1 MFNKYVLLSGIDTLF
16 DTMVII
22 QNCLCI
28 DRLMFTCAVTF
39 VIIKINSLRKQHS
52 IAMTALD
59 LIWSIWCTFQTTN
72 IMYLSDLM
80 IFNDIDRAVLLYYMR
95 EYCIIFHYNN
105 IIVSFIMTVFTVLSS
120 FVIVHNGTVFY
131 IVYYSIILSY
141 IFV

>member
-1 MFNKYVLLSGIDTLF
+1 
-16 DTMVII
+16 
-22 QNCLCI
+22 
-28 DRLMFTCAVTF
+28 
-39 VIIKINSLRKQHS
+39 
-52 IAMTALD
+52 
-59 LIWSIWCTFQTTN
+59 
-72 IMYLSDLM
+72 MYLSDLM

-105 IIVSFIMTVFTVLSS
+105 IIVSFIMTVFAVLSS